1 MRFSPGRLGATLK
14 AMNVASST
22 AAQRAEIGGAN
33 IPAQAGWFFL
43 HAIFAVASWAVMM
56 AVITLFHPPY
66 IPVAITL
73 AASFV
78 VPLIAGTLIAQ
89 VRGGRY
95 ARYTWIAGVLWLM
108 IIGLW
113 ILDMPTSPGACL
125 HCTAGQKLW
134 LTFFSFSEDSGMID
148 GQGRFLGTWP
158 AAAMIG
164 YSIGARLSL
173 RGGSA
178 RA

>member
-1 MRFSPGRLGATLK
+1 
-14 AMNVASST
+14 MNVASST
-22 AAQRAEIGGAN
+22 ASPQIEITGAN
-33 IPAQAGWFFL
+33 MPAQAGWFFL
-43 HAIFAVASWAVMM
+43 HAGVAIASWAVMM
-56 AVITLFHPPY
+56 ALITLFHPPY

-78 VPLIAGTLIAQ
+78 VPLLVGTLAA
-89 VRGGRY
+89 RTSGGRY

-108 IIGLW
+108 VIGLW

-134 LTFFSFSEDSGMID
+134 LTFFSFSADSGMID

-164 YSIGARLSL
+164 YSIGARMSL
-173 RGGSA
+173 HGRTA